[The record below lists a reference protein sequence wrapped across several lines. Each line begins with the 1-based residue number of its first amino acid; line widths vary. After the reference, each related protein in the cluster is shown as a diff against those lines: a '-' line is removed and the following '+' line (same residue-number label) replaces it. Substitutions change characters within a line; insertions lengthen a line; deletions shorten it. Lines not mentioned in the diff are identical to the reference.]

1 MEKLFVI
8 DGSSFIYRAFHS
20 IPPMAN
26 SAGLPTNAILG
37 FTNILLKLLR
47 EQRPEYVVVAMDAG
61 RKTFRNDLYPR
72 YKAQRGA
79 PPDNLIP
86 QFPYFRKMLDALNVQ
101 QLEVHGY
108 EADDV
113 IATICEALFNGE
125 AGTGIVA
132 VTPDKDMMQL
142 VCPGVCLYDP
152 ARGHW
157 SGPEEVRAKF
167 GVAPSAVVDVM
178 GLMGDAVDNI
188 PGVKGIGPKTAASL
202 IQRFNDLEG
211 LFFNLESVDKRYRI
225 MLEGGKDDAYLS
237 RDLAT
242 ARRDVP
248 IAIDLDQLRY
258 AGADTARVHEL
269 FAELEFGQ

>member
-1 MEKLFVI
+1 MRSNRLFVI

-26 SAGLPTNAILG
+26 GSGLPTNAILG

-61 RKTFRNDLYPR
+61 RRTFRNALYPE
-72 YKAQRGA
+72 YKANRGA

-86 QFPYFRKMLDALNVQ
+86 QFPYFRKMLDALNVKQ
-101 QLEVHGY
+101 IEVQGY

-113 IATICEALFNGE
+113 IATMCDLMESVP
-125 AGTGIVA
+125 IVV
-132 VTPDKDMMQL
+132 VTPDKDLMQL
-142 VCPGVCLYDP
+142 VSPMVTLYDP

-157 SGPEEVRAKF
+157 SGTNEVFAKF
-167 GVAPSAVVDVM
+167 GVGPAAVVDVM
-178 GLMGDAVDNI
+178 GLTGDAVDNI
-188 PGVKGIGPKTAASL
+188 PGVKGIGPKTAAAL
-202 IQRFNDLEG
+202 INRFDDLEG
-211 LFFNLESVDKRYRI
+211 LFFNLEEVKETRFRR
-225 MLEGGKDDAYLS
+225 MLEAGKDNAYLS

-248 IAIDLDQLRY
+248 MVLDLNQLHY
-258 AGADTARVHEL
+258 TGADTARVGEL
-269 FAELEFGQ
+269 FEELEFGR